1 MAPAQ
6 NELLFVRFMSGEAFT
21 SLLSSHVTSDATGL
35 VAEPLK
41 ERVSMKVAVTETFSA
56 GSGTW
61 CPDDDTRDS
70 VIARRNVLTGL
81 WAGRLLGLSNDGLS
95 TYATEVHLADFQ
107 MDGED
112 DIVGKVAHDLSA
124 QGLPYSEQQVRERL
138 YACHREAFLQT
149 AVTD

>member
-1 MAPAQ
+1 
-6 NELLFVRFMSGEAFT
+6 
-21 SLLSSHVTSDATGL
+21 
-35 VAEPLK
+35 
-41 ERVSMKVAVTETFSA
+41 MKVADTETFSV

-81 WAGRLLGLSNDGLS
+81 WAGRLLGLSNDALS
-95 TYATEVHLADFQ
+95 TYAIEVHLSDFE

-112 DIVGKVAHDLSA
+112 DIVGKVMHDLSA
-124 QGLPYSEQQVRERL
+124 RGLAYPEQRVRERL